1 MGRISTNQASIY
13 DDITGITSIASQY
26 VRMNSDFVFGAGEFG
41 INLGGTATTCVFTA
55 VDPGNHPG
63 IATLGTGSTNTGQVR
78 LGFAATGS
86 SAILLGFGEWKFE
99 CVIMIPVLSDGTE
112 RFAICNGFI
121 DGVVPADGVSFRYI
135 DNENSGRW
143 QAATRSNNATINTID
158 TGITVNANQ
167 WYRQTIIINAAGTLA
182 TFFID
187 GVQVASTSTSIPTG
201 TGRQLGVATSIA
213 KTLGSTTRLY
223 NVDLMDIVCK
233 LTTPR

>member
-1 MGRISTNQASIY
+1 MGRISTNQVSIY
-13 DDITGITSIASQY
+13 DDITGINSIASQY
-26 VRMNSDFVFGAGEFG
+26 VRVSSDFVFGNGEFG

-78 LGFAATGS
+78 LGFGSTGS

-99 CVIMIPVLSDGTE
+99 CVVMIPVLPDGTE

-135 DNENSGRW
+135 DTENSGKW
-143 QAATRSNNATINTID
+143 QACTRSNNATINSID

-167 WYRQTIIINAAGTLA
+167 WYKQTILINANATLA

-187 GVQVASTSTSIPTG
+187 GVQVASTGTSIPVG
-201 TGRQLGVATSIA
+201 AGRQLGIATSIA
-213 KTLGSTTRLY
+213 KTLGSASRLY
-223 NVDLMDIVCK
+223 NVDFMDIVGK